1 MSDLAEKKKP
11 AARHEGESGAASHA
25 PARAE
30 SVATRRAFMKAL
42 TLARLPISGCAG
54 FIAFLFL
61 ANLWNFAVEG
71 DWPKLRIRSAWPLYG
86 VAKPKPAPWTF
97 DAFLSGE
104 TQKAVSI
111 NLGRMSPVF
120 PISVRAKNQLVFSLF
135 GGSAAPGVVIGRNG
149 QLYEQFYIDEFC
161 ARDGA
166 FDSARLGAWSLT
178 LHEIQESAQARG
190 KSFVYLISPSKAA
203 RYPED
208 LPKSAACALR
218 ATAMPEKLAPYRAAL
233 DEAHVSYVDGPAL
246 IAAEK
251 PKQPIPL
258 FPRGGTHWNSVGGAL
273 AMREATRA
281 LPASPVGV
289 LAFASAPA
297 PEALGTDRD
306 LLDLLNLLSP
316 DAHYPTAAVGRAGEK
331 GDCARPPRLLALG
344 GSFLHEVL
352 AAATLAPCPPQI
364 DYWFYM
370 RTEDN
375 SVELGHYRRAPGDA
389 SNGERLPATTEE
401 LDENLAGADFILLEE
416 NESSIATTKQ
426 VGHLAEALR
435 RLP

>member
-1 MSDLAEKKKP
+1 MDKRIEKHEAEF
-11 AARHEGESGAASHA
+11 GAGS
-25 PARAE
+25 PSRVRAE
-30 SVATRRAFMKAL
+30 GVIAFVKSL
-42 TLARLPISGCAG
+42 TLARLPIFGCAG

-61 ANLWNFAVEG
+61 ANLWNFAVER
-71 DWPKLRIRSAWPLYG
+71 DWPKLRIRSASPLAG

-166 FDSARLGAWSLT
+166 FDSARLGAWSST
-178 LHEIQESAQARG
+178 LRDIQDMAQAHG

-203 RYPED
+203 RYAED
-208 LPKSAACALR
+208 LPRSAPCAAR
-218 ATAMPEKLAPYRAAL
+218 ATVMPEKLAPYRAAL
-233 DEAHVSYVDGPAL
+233 DESHVRYVDGPAL

-251 PKQPIPL
+251 PKQPIAL
-258 FPRGGTHWNSVGGAL
+258 FPRGGSHWNSVGGAL
-273 AMREATRA
+273 AMRDVTRA
-281 LPASPVGV
+281 TPAAAIGV
-289 LAFASAPA
+289 LDVTSAPA
-297 PEALGTDRD
+297 PEAVGTDRD
-306 LLDLLNLLSP
+306 LLDLLNLLWP
-316 DAHYPTAAVGRAGEK
+316 DASYPTAAIGRAGKK
-331 GDCARPPRLLALG
+331 GDCARSPRLLALG
-344 GSFLHEVL
+344 GSFLHQVL

-370 RTEDN
+370 RTEDDTI
-375 SVELGHYRRAPGDA
+375 ELGHYRRAPGDA
-389 SNGERLPATTEE
+389 SNGERLAATSEE
-401 LDENLAGADFILLEE
+401 LDENLAGADVVLLEE
-416 NESSIATTKQ
+416 NEAGIATTKQ

-435 RLP
+435 RSH